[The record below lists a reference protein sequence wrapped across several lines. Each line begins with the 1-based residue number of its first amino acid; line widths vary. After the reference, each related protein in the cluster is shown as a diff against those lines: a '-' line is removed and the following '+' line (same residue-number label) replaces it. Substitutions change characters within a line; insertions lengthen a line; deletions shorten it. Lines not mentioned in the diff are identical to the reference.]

1 MIIWKIMLDLGV
13 TSHNYVFPSIQIIS
27 ALAILLVL
35 GPKTF
40 YIMYETGGKK
50 MTK

>member
-13 TSHNYVFPSIQIIS
+13 TSHNYGFPSILIIG
-27 ALAILLVL
+27 ALEILLVS

-40 YIMYETGGKK
+40 YIMYETRGKK
-50 MTK
+50 